1 LLSSLT
7 DALVRHCE
15 TGLRVPQHEDMP
27 GMSLWDALA
36 RVSDPG
42 ARRGVRYPFIELL
55 HLIVCAVISGART
68 LTMITEWTQDA
79 ASSAPVFEQGRLP
92 SLATIHRVAAGI
104 DPVVLDDIVSEW
116 IRDRER
122 VKSFV

>member
-1 LLSSLT
+1 
-7 DALVRHCE
+7 
-15 TGLRVPQHEDMP
+15 
-27 GMSLWDALA
+27 MSLRDALA
-36 RVSDPG
+36 RVPDPR

-104 DPVVLDDIVSEW
+104 GNSKLIWPRVSRLIWPHPGYGVSRLPLGAAGYPFCACLVVLS
-116 IRDRER
+116 R
-122 VKSFV
+122 